1 MAVAAVEG
9 AERRGL
15 TQDERFVVF
24 ASSTGTVFEWYDFYL
39 YATLAPFFA
48 SLFFPSGNDTAAL
61 LSAFATYAAGFLVR
75 PFGAIFF
82 GRIGDLVGRKYTFL
96 VTIMVMGISTFAVGL
111 LPTFATV
118 GWLAPILLVL
128 LRLLQGL
135 ALGGEYGGA
144 ATYVAEHSNV
154 NNRGYATS
162 WIQTTATL
170 GFFLSLLVIY
180 LCRTTL
186 DQATFASWGWRIPFL
201 VSAFLL
207 VFSVWIRLKLNESPV
222 FARMKA
228 EGKGST
234 SPLTNS
240 FLRYPNNKYVLL
252 ALLGATMGQGVVWYT
267 GQFYALFFLT
277 GPLKLDFGSAYIL
290 IAISLLIGTPFFIVF
305 GWLSDK
311 IGRLKIILVGCVIAA
326 LTYFPLFAG
335 LTHYVNPDLEAYSE
349 KTKITVTV
357 DPAQCHFNIFVG
369 PWSQFGDCDKA
380 KDFLTKAGL
389 SFTSAE
395 GPAGAVAS
403 LDLNGTKLE
412 GFNAFAWSKAL
423 IDFGY
428 PHLKV
433 ATSDIVLDKAA
444 ADALAA
450 LQADKKP
457 IADIAKV
464 LTTAR
469 TARRRQED
477 GRYVRGRQRRPGR
490 RRFRRDGDGHRGRY
504 GQRRSEQGQ
513 LVHGRAHTGDH
524 GDLCHDGLWADCSL
538 PGRVVPDQDPL
549 HLDVLAVSHRQ
560 WLVRRHAAA
569 AGDGDGGVCRQ
580 HLLRPLVSDHRG
592 DGLRGDRRALPAR
605 DQGHPSRRRER
616 EIATLHRVL
625 RETRRIQ
632 VAGFF
637 LLRQALMKPG

>member
-1 MAVAAVEG
+1 MAVSTTVDAG
-9 AERRGL
+9 RRSL

-48 SLFFPSGNDTAAL
+48 SLFFPPGNDTAAL

-96 VTIMVMGISTFAVGL
+96 VTIMVMGVSTFAVGL
-111 LPTFATV
+111 LPTFAAV

-144 ATYVAEHSNV
+144 ATYVAEHAKA

-180 LCRTTL
+180 LCRTSM
-186 DQATFASWGWRIPFL
+186 DAATFSSWGWRIPFL

-228 EGKGST
+228 EGKGSA
-234 SPLTNS
+234 SPLTDS
-240 FLRYPNNKYVLL
+240 FFRYPNNRYVLL

-290 IAISLLIGTPFFIVF
+290 IAVSLLIGTPFFIFF
-305 GWLSDK
+305 GWLSDR
-311 IGRLKIILVGCVIAA
+311 IGRLKIILAGCVIAA

-335 LTHYVNPDLEAYSE
+335 LTHYVNPDLEAYSA
-349 KTKITVTV
+349 KTKIAVTV
-357 DPAQCHFNIFVG
+357 DPTQCHFNIFVG
-369 PWSQFGDCDKA
+369 PWSEFGDCDKA

-389 SFTSAE
+389 SFDSTSGA
-395 GPAGAVAS
+395 AGSKAT
-403 LDLNGTKLE
+403 LDLNGTKIE
-412 GFNAFAWSKAL
+412 GFDALAWSKAL
-423 IDFGY
+423 IDSGY
-428 PHLKV
+428 PHLKI

-450 LQADKKP
+450 LQAEKKP
-457 IADIAKV
+457 AAEIAKV
-464 LTTAR
+464 LTATR
-469 TARRRQED
+469 TAAGGKKMADTFAVDNVVPAAD
-477 GRYVRGRQRRPGR
+477 GSGATVTVSEVASGNADLSKVNWLMAELLLVIMVIYVTMVYGPIAAFLVELFPTKIRYTSMSLPYHIGNGWFGGMLPLLATAMVAYAGNI
-490 RRFRRDGDGHRGRY
+490 Y
-504 GQRRSEQGQ
+504 Y
-513 LVHGRAHTGDH
+513 
-524 GDLCHDGLWADCSL
+524 GLWY
-538 PGRVVPDQDPL
+538 PIIV
-549 HLDVLAVSHRQ
+549 AVACA
-560 WLVRRHAAA
+560 V
-569 AGDGDGGVCRQ
+569 
-580 HLLRPLVSDHRG
+580 
-592 DGLRGDRRALPAR
+592 
-605 DQGHPSRRRER
+605 
-616 EIATLHRVL
+616 I
-625 RETRRIQ
+625 
-632 VAGFF
+632 GFF
-637 LLRQALMKPG
+637 FLRDTKGTELDAVKMN